1 MSVGYSGTPLAKKL
15 GIKAGHRVGTF
26 SAPPHFPN
34 LLEALPADTRVDG
47 DPGVGVELDVAVLFV
62 SDEGELRARFREI
75 SRRIRR
81 NGGLWVSW
89 PKKSSALATDLR
101 EGHVR
106 SVGLEAGLVD
116 NKICAI
122 DEDWSGL
129 RFVYRVSDR

>member
-1 MSVGYSGTPLAKKL
+1 MSTAYSGTPLTKKL
-15 GIKAGHRVGTF
+15 GIKAGHRVGIF
-26 SAPPHFPN
+26 NAPPHVSE
-34 LLEALPADTRVDG
+34 LLEALSDGALVERDSDVDIQ
-47 DPGVGVELDVAVLFV
+47 LDVALVFV
-62 SDEGELRARFREI
+62 TCERELRARFEAIYPRL
-75 SRRIRR
+75 RK

-89 PKKSSALATDLR
+89 PKKTSAFATRLR
-101 EGHVR
+101 KNRVR